1 MAFPLLHVETIIK
14 KRRVSIAPNAIGL
27 QLLRQ

>member
-1 MAFPLLHVETIIK
+1 MAATIIK